1 MPFAAETF
9 GAWGAGARFLVQRLV
24 RHWSQTQDCSLR
36 EAGLL
41 CHGTLG
47 AAVLK
52 AVCRQLERGFPLAD
66 GEAGGGGGPA
76 GPGGGP
82 GGSLAF

>member
-36 EAGLL
+36 EAGML

-52 AVCRQLERGFPLAD
+52 AVCRQLERGFPVAE
-66 GEAGGGGGPA
+66 GEAGGSAG

-82 GGSLAF
+82 VGPLLAF

>member
-9 GAWGAGARFLVQRLV
+9 GAWGAGVRFLVQRLV

-52 AVCRQLERGFPLAD
+52 AVCPQVRRFPLAE
-66 GEAGGGGGPA
+66 GEAGGGAG

-82 GGSLAF
+82 VGPLLAF